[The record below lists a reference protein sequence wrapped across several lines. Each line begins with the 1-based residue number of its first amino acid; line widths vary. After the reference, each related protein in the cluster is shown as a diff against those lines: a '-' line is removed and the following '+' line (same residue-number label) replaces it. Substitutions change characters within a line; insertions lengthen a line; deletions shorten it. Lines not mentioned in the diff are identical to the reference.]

1 MCAADFRLPLRKNM
15 AKIVAGY
22 LTHGL
27 RVVKVYRT
35 IAVGVCGCKK
45 GAACPMPG
53 KHPKGKEW
61 ASSSYSSTVDEEVAM
76 EWWADDHTAPN
87 VGVVLGPMYGVPG
100 RGIFDV
106 EADNDEGRALLRKL
120 GLERFET
127 PTFESGKSPHRLM
140 QFESWLPKANVFT
153 WKGVEVRLG
162 FDGME
167 QSVMPPSIHHTG
179 RMYRWVEGFSLDD
192 VEIAPAPPLL
202 REWILE
208 SYEAYCKADG
218 GEAGRESAGRGR
230 ALLRR
235 QHNEAASE
243 RHDALMSF
251 AGLLSRSVHLGDEAD
266 EHLFL
271 GALRAVNQ
279 CQCVPPKPDDEVVA
293 CWRDALKYRALDASS
308 AKLCE
313 GIAIE
318 GRGKEQRFVPA
329 GLELTIVKS
338 DPPSYRLFCEGWKKF
353 NKTGVA
359 TLSAEDFMSAK
370 KAAVALATQVGG
382 LRLDRWPGDWSRI
395 WDGKAGK
402 PKTQRSDGE
411 EPVVGLRTL
420 LLDEAV
426 TAGRIEDVVDP
437 ARHRLRRLASMLYGA
452 LARLAGCQADVTR
465 TEKDDWLLFSR
476 GAQWI
481 PASDAED
488 AELVLWFAWHSTWAE
503 VEKAYRV
510 EPNEGGRL
518 VAAMPEIIGRKLA
531 AQKKQINGQRSSFRT
546 LTQDEWRRLEQFAIG
561 ESEENAL
568 LSQHAIPAS
577 SNSEEERIK
586 GTLVRG
592 EAQEA
597 VCL

>member
-1 MCAADFRLPLRKNM
+1 MCAADSRLPLRKDV
-15 AKIVAGY
+15 AKTVAGY
-22 LTHGL
+22 LAHGL
-27 RVVKVYRT
+27 KVVKVYPT
-35 IAVGVCGCKK
+35 IAVGACGCHEGIECSK
-45 GAACPMPG
+45 PG
-53 KHPKGKEW
+53 KHPMGAEW
-61 ASSSYSSTVDEEVAM
+61 ASSPHSSTVDEEVAM
-76 EWWADDHTAPN
+76 EWWADDRTPPN
-87 VGVVLGPMYGVPG
+87 VGVVLGPLYGVPG
-100 RGIFDV
+100 KPVIDLEV
-106 EADNDEGRALLRKL
+106 DSEEGFEVFREL
-120 GLERFET
+120 GLERIDT
-127 PTFESGKSPHRLM
+127 PTWESGKGPHRL
-140 QFESWLPKANVFT
+140 FAHEDGLPPTLAFT
-153 WKGVEVRLG
+153 YRGLEVRLG
-162 FDGME
+162 NTGMG
-167 QSVMPPSIHHTG
+167 QSVLPPSIHPSG
-179 RMYRWVEGFSLDD
+179 KLYRWVDGFSLDD
-192 VEIAPAPPLL
+192 VPIAPLPPQL
-202 REWILE
+202 RQWIMDAWA
-208 SYEAYCKADG
+208 AYSSDG
-218 GEAGRESAGRGR
+218 AGQAANVARKGR
-230 ALLRR
+230 ALIQRK
-235 QHNEAASE
+235 HFDTKKE
-243 RHDALMSF
+243 RHHALMAF
-251 AGLLSRSVHLGDEAD
+251 AGFLSRSVRLGDAED

-271 GALRAVNQ
+271 DVLDAVNQ
-279 CQCVPPKPDDEVVA
+279 RQCVPPKPADEVIA
-293 CWRDALKYRALDASS
+293 CWRDALKYRRKDASH
-308 AKLCE
+308 AQLCE
-313 GIAIE
+313 GICVIIE
-318 GRGKEQRFVPA
+318 GGEKRFVPD

-426 TAGRIEDVVDP
+426 TASRIEDVVDP

-452 LARLAGCQADVTR
+452 LARLAGCQGDVTR

-546 LTQDEWRRLEQFAIG
+546 LTQDEWRKLEQFAIG
-561 ESEENAL
+561 ESEDNAL
-568 LSQHAIPAS
+568 LSQHAIPVS
-577 SNSEEERIK
+577 SVSETEK
-586 GTLVRG
+586 LGGTLVRG